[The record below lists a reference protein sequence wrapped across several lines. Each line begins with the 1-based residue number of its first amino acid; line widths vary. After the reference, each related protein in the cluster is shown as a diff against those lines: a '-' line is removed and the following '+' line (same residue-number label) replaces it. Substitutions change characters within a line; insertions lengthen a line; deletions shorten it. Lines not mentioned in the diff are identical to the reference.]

1 MHPGQV
7 SFLDCT
13 ALVFRHPSPR
23 HPSSRAAALN
33 LTIYIVRRYIS
44 LMSFRVTE
52 QAYLV
57 LLSLAEQPRHGYGIV
72 GAVLELSSGETKLGP
87 GTLYGL
93 LDRMGEAGLVE
104 AGGEE
109 VVDGRLRRYYRLTDD
124 GSAAA
129 VGETARLRAL
139 THRAGSVLGANL
151 AFGGA

>member
-1 MHPGQV
+1 M
-7 SFLDCT
+7 
-13 ALVFRHPSPR
+13 
-23 HPSSRAAALN
+23 N
-33 LTIYIVRRYIS
+33 
-44 LMSFRVTE
+44 FRVTE

-72 GAVLELSSGETKLGP
+72 GAVLELSNGGTKLGP

-93 LDRMGEAGLVE
+93 LDRMTDAGLVE
-104 AGGEE
+104 AGGDE

-124 GSAAA
+124 GSTAA

-139 THRAGSVLGANL
+139 TRRAGSVLGANL